1 MRTFAILGGALLAA
15 AMFFSANA
23 SADENH
29 RWHCNH
35 DELFRSDDV
44 EVSLDDGSI
53 TFTEKETDE
62 TVRITEEYELM
73 VNDRMVH
80 LDHNQQRLVEKYYDR
95 FSDLTHDA
103 IELGKD
109 AAKIGVDGAKLGVY
123 AIFGVLKL
131 LSSDYDS
138 NDLEVDLNL
147 KGDKIER
154 MANRIEKRG
163 ARLEERAESLK
174 CLHGELRH
182 EIRELDELEW
192 F

>member
-1 MRTFAILGGALLAA
+1 MRNSAILGAALLAA

-23 SADENH
+23 SAGEH
-29 RWHCNH
+29 HHWHCNH
-35 DELFRSDDV
+35 DELFRSHDV

-62 TVRITEEYELM
+62 TVQITEECELM
-73 VNDRMVH
+73 VNGSTVRLDRS
-80 LDHNQQRLVEKYYDR
+80 QQRLVEKYYDR
-95 FSDLTHDA
+95 FADLTEDA
-103 IELGKD
+103 IEFGKD

-123 AIFGVLKL
+123 AMFGVLKL

-138 NDLEVDLNL
+138 DDLEADLEV

-154 MANRIEKRG
+154 MAKRIEKRG
-163 ARLEERAESLK
+163 AKLEKRAESLK

>member
-1 MRTFAILGGALLAA
+1 MRTFAILGAALLAA
-15 AMFFSANA
+15 IMFFSANA
-23 SADENH
+23 SALEH
-29 RWHCNH
+29 HHWHCNH
-35 DELFRSDDV
+35 DEFFRSDDV

-53 TFTEKETDE
+53 TFTEEETDE
-62 TVRITEEYELM
+62 TVRITEEYELI
-73 VNDRMVH
+73 VDGRTVH

-95 FSDLTHDA
+95 FSDLTEDA

-109 AAKIGVDGAKLGVY
+109 AAKIGVDGAKLGVH
-123 AIFGVLKL
+123 ALIGALKL

-138 NDLEVDLNL
+138 DDLEVDLDL

-154 MANRIEKRG
+154 MAERIEKRG
-163 ARLEERAESLK
+163 ARLEKKAESLK
-174 CLHGELRH
+174 RLHGQLRH